1 MDRPIII
8 KAQKLNPWRINVALE
23 KSDAKGCESLPEPK
37 FCSLPNEWV
46 FLENSSSCTDYADT
60 EEAFESGYS
69 NKSFFTRIRNK
80 LVRKSASLARNKL
93 VECPSKNRDGDSVSS
108 DNSELAKKSDE
119 DQRVKC
125 PNCPRDPAGDCSKNC
140 DVAPLPQHYAR
151 RLFNCRFL
159 LDLND
164 SKFTTVA
171 PNEKFSKKLRLFN
184 NGSRPWSR
192 KSKLVWVDGDRLTD
206 EISIEIEIP
215 FNGRPIGS
223 EIDLVVNFRAPELP
237 GDYISFWNMSLPSGA
252 AFGEQIPIRIW
263 VYDLPK
269 IT

>member
-8 KAQKLNPWRINVALE
+8 KAQKLNPLRINVALE
-23 KSDAKGCESLPEPK
+23 KSDATGCESLPESNS
-37 FCSLPNEWV
+37 CSSPNEWV
-46 FLENSSSCTDYADT
+46 LLEDSSSCTDYANG
-60 EEAFESGYS
+60 EAFESED
-69 NKSFFTRIRNK
+69 NKSFFSRIRNK

-93 VECPSKNRDGDSVSS
+93 VERPSKNRDGDSLST
-108 DNSELAKKSDE
+108 DNSELAKKPDE
-119 DQRVKC
+119 DQCVKS
-125 PNCPRDPAGDCSKNC
+125 PHCPRDLAGDCSKNC

-159 LDLND
+159 LDLNEPD
-164 SKFTTVA
+164 FTTVA
-171 PNEKFSKKLRLFN
+171 PNEKFSKKMRLLN

-206 EISIEIEIP
+206 EISVEIEIP

-263 VYDLPK
+263 VYDLPE